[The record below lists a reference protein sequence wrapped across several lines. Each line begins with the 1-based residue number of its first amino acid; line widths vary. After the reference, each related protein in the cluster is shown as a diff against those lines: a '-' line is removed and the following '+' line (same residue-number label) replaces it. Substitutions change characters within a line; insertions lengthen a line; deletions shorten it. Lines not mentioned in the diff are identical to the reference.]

1 MIEEMK
7 MKTTKYILISAAF
20 LLSPVVA
27 QAASYT
33 DSYTDYVVNE
43 GTTSSSTQTMPDK
56 HMSNDH
62 MHRDDSE
69 KEIIQDH
76 ADITHIS

>member
-1 MIEEMK
+1 

-33 DSYTDYVVNE
+33 DSYTDFVVNE
-43 GTTSSSTQTMPDK
+43 GSTSNSTQTMPNR

-62 MHRDDSE
+62 VHSDDSK

>member
-1 MIEEMK
+1 
-7 MKTTKYILISAAF
+7 MKTTKYILISVAF

-43 GTTSSSTQTMPDK
+43 GNISNSTQTMPDK

-62 MHRDDSE
+62 MHSNDSG

>member
-1 MIEEMK
+1 
-7 MKTTKYILISAAF
+7 MKTTRYILISAAF

-33 DSYTDYVVNE
+33 DTYTDYVVNQ
-43 GTTSSSTQTMPDK
+43 GTTSSSTQTIPGK
-56 HMSNDH
+56 HMSNDDLH
-62 MHRDDSE
+62 SNDSE
-69 KEIIQDH
+69 KEIIQGH